1 MKVLFEF
8 DDNKFRNET
17 RAMPLK
23 LVRLFIPDGTEV
35 YERKTSWRTKEE
47 SHHVYNLNPTEVG
60 GLRLQFISDE
70 LYGMG
75 KLKGR
80 PQED

>member
-8 DDNKFRNET
+8 DDKKFVMDAESAGEIVSLIHSRGAE
-17 RAMPLK
+17 
-23 LVRLFIPDGTEV
+23 I
-35 YERKTSWRTKEE
+35 YEHKTSWRTKEE

-60 GLRLQFISDE
+60 TMRLQFITEE